1 MTQRLY
7 DSLAIPD
14 SCHLGKRVFKK
25 LFDENAELTAGDRKA
40 LADDVDTITWQY
52 TLKPS
57 TIQIPVFEDAEREYH
72 EVAVL
77 EAGLKGRA
85 KAARLAEVIH
95 RAIPYPVVL
104 VLSDRVGLP
113 TSDGTTA
120 QAAQHAMLSLATKR
134 LSRAEK
140 SAIVADE
147 FFNTDWLNLSAPTPV
162 QAQFLASLSVRG
174 LPHTNFLDF
183 YAAMIDRVLA
193 LQASRLSGRFRV
205 VAAGEEREA
214 RRRRLSECRSIELQ
228 IGALRAAFKA
238 ETHFNRQVELNTKIK
253 ALQKR
258 LEGEV
263 AGL

>member
-7 DSLAIPD
+7 DSLGLPD

-25 LFDENAELTAGDRKA
+25 LFDENAELSAGDRKA

-57 TIQIPVFEDAEREYH
+57 TIRSRSGCRYREYH

-104 VLSDRVGLP
+104 ILSDSVGLP

-120 QAAQHAMLSLATKR
+120 QATQHAMLSLATKR

-140 SAIVADE
+140 NAIVADG
-147 FFNTDWLNLSAPTPV
+147 FNTDWLDLAAPTPV
-162 QAQFLASLSVRG
+162 QTSSWRVFPSVAFRIHTSSTSTPRWLIGYWHFRLRASPEDSG
-174 LPHTNFLDF
+174 LWLPLRRERHAVADSRS
-183 YAAMIDRVLA
+183 ADRWN
-193 LQASRLSGRFRV
+193 SRLPSC
-205 VAAGEEREA
+205 ERPSRPRPTSTA
-214 RRRRLSECRSIELQ
+214 RS
-228 IGALRAAFKA
+228 
-238 ETHFNRQVELNTKIK
+238 N
-253 ALQKR
+253 
-258 LEGEV
+258 
-263 AGL
+263 